1 VRRKRT
7 GAAKGGDD
15 AIALFSRR
23 AMKVTNGGSGAPSF
37 VVPCLSAA
45 LNWVER
51 YCLLELLR
59 RIRWFGRDFWIDIYV
74 IGHFGLAA
82 VSYVLSFRNFAWSA
96 PWQKTTK

>member
-1 VRRKRT
+1 
-7 GAAKGGDD
+7 
-15 AIALFSRR
+15 
-23 AMKVTNGGSGAPSF
+23 
-37 VVPCLSAA
+37 
-45 LNWVER
+45 
-51 YCLLELLR
+51 LELLR